1 MTVPVL
7 EILKRTKE
15 ILTPDGVWIQRGYS
29 WESPSVAVSVPV
41 PQAMCFC
48 VLGAMDRAHWELE
61 PTDEESPFGG
71 GPEAISA
78 LDLHIP
84 LQMSLPEWND
94 RPGRTKEEVLALLDT
109 AIDCESPAEEI
120 ARAAT

>member
-7 EILKRTKE
+7 EILKRAKE

-61 PTDEESPFGG
+61 PSDEESPFGG

-78 LDLHIP
+78 LGRHISQ
-84 LQMSLPEWND
+84 LTSIPEWND
-94 RPGRTKEEVLALLDT
+94 HPGRTKESVLALLDA
-109 AIDCESPAEEI
+109 AIAWESPAEEVDK
-120 ARAAT
+120 